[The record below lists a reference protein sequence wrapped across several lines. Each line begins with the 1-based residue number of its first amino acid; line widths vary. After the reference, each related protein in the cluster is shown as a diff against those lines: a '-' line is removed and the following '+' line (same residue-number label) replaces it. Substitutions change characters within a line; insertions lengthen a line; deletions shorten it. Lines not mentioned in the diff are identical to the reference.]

1 MAHTKAQK
9 ATKGNRDSRPKMLG
23 VKAFGGESVKT
34 GYVIIRQRGTPVNAG
49 NGTLLSRDHTIIAL
63 RQGKVKFYQKQ
74 GKKFVSVI

>member
-23 VKAFGGESVKT
+23 VKVFGGGAVKP

-49 NGTLLSRDHTIIAL
+49 DGTLLGRDDTITAL
-63 RQGKVKFYQKQ
+63 REGKVKFYQKQ